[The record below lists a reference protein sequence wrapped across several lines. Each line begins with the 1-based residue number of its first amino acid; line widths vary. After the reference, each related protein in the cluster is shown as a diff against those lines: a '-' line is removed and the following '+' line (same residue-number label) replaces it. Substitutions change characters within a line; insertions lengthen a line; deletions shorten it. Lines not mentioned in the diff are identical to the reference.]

1 MRIVFFGTP
10 EFAVPSL
17 AALQRAGHDVAL
29 VVTQPDRPRGRH
41 HSALEPCPVKAAAL
55 AAGLPVLSPERSRGE
70 EFLAAVR
77 DAQPDLG
84 VVVAYGH
91 LLRPESLA
99 IPRLGMVNVHASL
112 LPRWRGAA
120 PIHWAIA
127 SGDADTGVAIMRV
140 EEGLDSGGTWLVQ
153 RVPIRD
159 TDTTGSLFHDL
170 AQLGAEALVA
180 ALPRIAAGEAPVPQ
194 PSEGVTLAPKVSR
207 EDARLD
213 WTKPVREVSC
223 RLRAMTPFP
232 GAWTTLDG
240 RDVKIGPV
248 SEGQGMRG
256 EGEAFPHGPRPTVH
270 GTLHLA
276 NDVLHVCCADGW
288 LPIGTVTPAGGRRTD
303 AATWYRS
310 AHLAPDAR
318 FA

>member
-55 AAGLPVLSPERSRGE
+55 AAGLPVLSPERPRGE

-91 LLRPESLA
+91 LLRPELLA

-127 SGDADTGVAIMRV
+127 SGDAETGVAIMRV
-140 EEGLDSGGTWLVQ
+140 EEGLDSGGTWLVK
-153 RVPIRD
+153 RLPIRD
-159 TDTTGSLFHDL
+159 SDTTGSLFHDL
-170 AQLGAEALVA
+170 AELGAEALVE

-223 RLRAMTPFP
+223 RLRAMTPYP
-232 GAWTTLDG
+232 GAWTSLDG
-240 RDVKIGPV
+240 RDVKIGPA
-248 SEGQGMRG
+248 G
-256 EGEAFPHGPRPTVH
+256 EGHGVWGEGDHTPSGLRPAAC
-270 GTLHLA
+270 GSFHLVD
-276 NDVLHVCCADGW
+276 DVLYIQCADGW
-288 LPIGTVTPAGGRRTD
+288 LPIGTVTPAGGRKTD
-303 AATWYRS
+303 AATWYRG
-310 AHLAPDAR
+310 ARLAPDAR